1 MGYSFQLGLSEDIRM
16 IKSSRNVFDFAKKT
30 NNIYLILITYNV
42 NKTYQKAP
50 PRLEASINLEAK
62 SLFTKLEISDRVER
76 ILSRPFFL
84 MLKDHKDK
92 FR

>member
-76 ILSRPFFL
+76 ILSTSFS
-84 MLKDHKDK
+84 
-92 FR
+92 